1 MKLDKYRK
9 KRNFEVT
16 PEPEGTTKFPKGKG
30 KKLIFVVQEHLASH
44 LHYDFRL
51 EWRGVLLSWA
61 IPKGP
66 SLDPSVKRLAVP
78 TEDHPLEYANFE
90 GIIPPGEYG
99 AGTVMVWDRGTWI
112 PEDPDVDAN
121 LKEGE
126 LKFTLEGKK
135 LKGGWVM
142 VRARGGWA
150 GSSDKPYWMLI
161 KHRDAF
167 ASKEDITKNEP
178 LSAISGRTLEQIT
191 KAGTQG
197 AEKAKRTAS

>member
-9 KRNFEVT
+9 KRNFGVT
-16 PEPEGTTKFPKGKG
+16 PEPEGAAKPPKGKG
-30 KKLIFVVQEHLASH
+30 KQLVFVVQEHLASH

-51 EWRGVLLSWA
+51 EWRGVLSSWA

-66 SLDPSVKRLAVP
+66 SLDPSVKRLVVP

-99 AGTVMVWDRGTWI
+99 AGTVMVWDRGVWI
-112 PEDPDVDAN
+112 PDDPDVDAN

-126 LKFTLEGKK
+126 LKFTLDGKK
-135 LKGGWVM
+135 LKGAWVM
-142 VRARGGWA
+142 VRARGGWS

-167 ASKEDITKNEP
+167 ASKEDITKTKP

-191 KAGTQG
+191 KTGAQGT
-197 AEKAKRTAS
+197 EKAKRTAS

>member
-1 MKLDKYRK
+1 MKLDKYRE
-9 KRNFEVT
+9 KRHFGVS
-16 PEPEGTTKFPKGKG
+16 PEPEGATNPPGGRRKRP
-30 KKLIFVVQEHLASH
+30 IFVVQKHLASH

-112 PEDPDVDAN
+112 PDAPDVDAN
-121 LKEGE
+121 LKKGE

-135 LKGGWVM
+135 LKGAWVM
-142 VRARGGWA
+142 IRARGGWSR
-150 GSSDKPYWMLI
+150 SSDKPYWMLI
-161 KHRDAF
+161 KHRDTF
-167 ASKEDITKNEP
+167 ASKEDITKSEP
-178 LSAISGRTLEQIT
+178 LSAISGRTLEQI
-191 KAGTQG
+191 
-197 AEKAKRTAS
+197 AKD